1 MLRELRIQGLGVI
14 DDALLDLSPG
24 LNVVTGETGAGK
36 TMVVQGLGLLL
47 GGRSDAGL
55 VRGGAD
61 KAYVE
66 GIVELVTDHPAVV
79 RAREAGAEA
88 DPEDGAVGN
97 TELILARSVSG
108 QGRSRAHVG
117 GRSAPVGVLGELGE
131 LLVAVHGQ
139 ADQWRLQRPE
149 QHRVMLD
156 DFGGTPVASA
166 LAAYRR
172 LHQQW
177 QDTVSELTE
186 LTERARER
194 AQRLDLLTAALED
207 IERVDPVPGEDT
219 ELSAESERLTHADGL
234 REGAGA
240 AHALLA
246 GDDSGDP
253 GDAQSHVVELV
264 ARARQAL
271 AGLADH
277 DAELAALDGRLRELG
292 VLAADIAGDL
302 ASYLADLEVD
312 PARLEHVQQRRA
324 ELTGLLRKYGES
336 IDDVLV
342 WSKSAAAEA
351 AALAG
356 SDDRI
361 QQLRG
366 RLEELEPQLD
376 AAAQKLT
383 KARSTAARK
392 LQKAVTEEL
401 AHLAMG
407 SARLTVTVT
416 SDPAHRA
423 AHGVDEVEI
432 LLAANAGA
440 VPRSVAKA
448 ASGGE
453 LSRVMLALEVVTA
466 TGTVPT
472 FVFDEVDAGVGGAA
486 ALDIGARLARLA
498 QQAQVIVVTH
508 LAQVAAYA
516 DRHLVVHKSS
526 DGHITASGVS
536 AVDGEDRLAELA
548 RMLGGVSDSA
558 AAREHAQELLD
569 GARRVR

>member
-61 KAYVE
+61 KAFVE
-66 GIVELVTDHPAVV
+66 GIVELDGVHPAVV
-79 RAREAGAEA
+79 RAREAGAEVDDA
-88 DPEDGAVGN
+88 
-97 TELILARSVSG
+97 LILARTVSG
-108 QGRSRAHVG
+108 QGRSRAHIG
-117 GRSAPVGVLGELGE
+117 GRSAPVGVLSELGE

-156 DFGGTPVASA
+156 DFGGKPIATA

-172 LHQQW
+172 LHQDW
-177 QDTVSELTE
+177 QETRAELAELTD
-186 LTERARER
+186 RARER
-194 AQRLDLLTAALED
+194 AQRLDLLTSALED
-207 IERVDPVPGEDT
+207 IERVAPVPGEDV
-219 ELSAESERLTHADGL
+219 ELAAESEKLAHADGL

-240 AHALLA
+240 AHDLLA
-246 GDDSGDP
+246 GDESNDDVP
-253 GDAQSHVVELV
+253 HVIDLI
-264 ARARQAL
+264 ARARHAL
-271 AGLADH
+271 GGLVEH
-277 DAELAALDGRLRELG
+277 DTDLAALEGRMRELS
-292 VLAADIAGDL
+292 VLASDIAADL

-312 PARLEHVQQRRA
+312 PARMEHVQQRRS
-324 ELTGLLRKYGES
+324 ELTALLRKYGES

-342 WSKSAAAEA
+342 WSKGAAAEA
-351 AALAG
+351 AELAG

-361 QQLRG
+361 ESLRG
-366 RLEELEPQLD
+366 RLDVLEPELD
-376 AAAQKLT
+376 AAASKLS
-383 KARSTAARK
+383 KARRTAAGK

-401 AHLAMG
+401 GHLAMG
-407 SARLTVTVT
+407 SAKLTVAVT
-416 SDPAHRA
+416 SDPAHRG
-423 AHGVDEVEI
+423 AHGIDEVEI

-440 VPRSVAKA
+440 TPRSVAKA

-466 TGTVPT
+466 TGSVPT
-472 FVFDEVDAGVGGAA
+472 FVFDEVDAGVGGSA
-486 ALDIGARLARLA
+486 ALDIGARLAQLA
-498 QQAQVIVVTH
+498 QHAQVIVVTH

-516 DRHLVVHKSS
+516 DRQLVVHKSS
-526 DGHITASGVS
+526 DGHITASGVT
-536 AVDGEDRLAELA
+536 AVEGEDRLAELA

-558 AAREHAQELLD
+558 VAREHAQELLD
-569 GARRVR
+569 GAGAQRNR

>member
-14 DDALLDLSPG
+14 DDARLDLSPG

-61 KAYVE
+61 KAFVE
-66 GIVELVTDHPAVV
+66 GIVGLAAEHPAVI
-79 RAREAGAEA
+79 RAQEAGAEV
-88 DPEDGAVGN
+88 DD
-97 TELILARSVSG
+97 ELILARTVSG
-108 QGRSRAHVG
+108 QGRSRAHIG
-117 GRSAPVGVLGELGE
+117 GRTAPVGVLGELGE

-149 QHRVMLD
+149 QHRIMLD
-156 DFGGTPVASA
+156 DFGGKPVATA
-166 LAAYRR
+166 LAAYRS
-172 LHQQW
+172 LHQDW
-177 QDTVSELTE
+177 QDTRHELAD
-186 LTERARER
+186 LIERARER

-207 IERVDPVPGEDT
+207 IERVEPVPGEDV
-219 ELSAESERLTHADGL
+219 ELAAESERLTHADGL

-240 AHALLA
+240 AHDLLA
-246 GDDSGDP
+246 GDEENDEQP
-253 GDAQSHVVELV
+253 HVIDLV
-264 ARARQAL
+264 ARARHSLGGLVEHDTEL
-271 AGLADH
+271 AG
-277 DAELAALDGRLRELG
+277 LDGRLRELG

-302 ASYLADLEVD
+302 ASYLADLEID

-324 ELTGLLRKYGES
+324 ELTALLRKYGDS

-342 WSKSAAAEA
+342 WSKGAAAEA
-351 AALAG
+351 AELAG

-361 QQLRG
+361 
-366 RLEELEPQLD
+366 EELRTHLTDLEPRLD
-376 AAAQKLT
+376 TAAQKLT
-383 KARSTAARK
+383 KARTNAAKK
-392 LQKAVTEEL
+392 LQKAVTDEL

-407 SARLTVTVT
+407 SAKLTVQVT
-416 SDPAHRA
+416 ADPEHRTP
-423 AHGVDEVEI
+423 HGVDEVEI

-440 VPRSVAKA
+440 APRSVAKA

-466 TGTVPT
+466 SGSVPT

-486 ALDIGARLARLA
+486 ALDIGARLAQLA
-498 QQAQVIVVTH
+498 RHAQVIVVTH

-516 DRHLVVHKSS
+516 DRQLVVHKSS
-526 DGHITASGVS
+526 DGHITASGVT
-536 AVDGEDRLAELA
+536 AVEGDDRLAELA

-569 GARRVR
+569 GAERARQAS

>member
-1 MLRELRIQGLGVI
+1 MRGVLRELRIQGLGVI
-14 DDALLDLSPG
+14 DDALLELSPG

-66 GIVELVTDHPAVV
+66 GIVELPADHAAVT
-79 RAREAGAEA
+79 RAQEAGA
-88 DPEDGAVGN
+88 DVDD
-97 TELILARSVSG
+97 ELILARTVSG
-108 QGRSRAHVG
+108 HGRSRAHVG
-117 GRSAPVGVLGELGE
+117 GRSAPVGVLSELGE

-156 DFGGTPVASA
+156 DFGGQPVAKA
-166 LAAYRR
+166 LTAYRA

-177 QDTVSELTE
+177 HATREELHD
-186 LTERARER
+186 LTTRARDR

-207 IERVDPVPGEDT
+207 IERVAPVPGEDL
-219 ELSAESERLTHADGL
+219 ELAAESDRLTHADAL
-234 REGAGA
+234 RDGAGT
-240 AHALLA
+240 AHDALA
-246 GDDSGDP
+246 GSEAADDAP
-253 GDAQSHVVELV
+253 HVIALV

-271 AGLADH
+271 AGSVDH
-277 DAELAALDGRLRELG
+277 DAALAGFDDRLRELG
-292 VLAADIAGDL
+292 VLAADLAGDL

-312 PARLEHVQQRRA
+312 PARLEQVQLRRA
-324 ELTGLLRKYGES
+324 ELTALLRKYGES
-336 IDDVLV
+336 IDEVLV

-351 AALAG
+351 AELAG
-356 SDDRI
+356 TDDRI
-361 QQLRG
+361 ETLHAA
-366 RLEELEPQLD
+366 LAELEPRLD
-376 AAAQKLT
+376 KAASELT
-383 KARSTAARK
+383 KARTRAARK
-392 LQKAVTEEL
+392 LEKAVTAEL

-407 SARLTVTVT
+407 SAKLTVQVAT
-416 SDPAHRA
+416 DPQHRGP
-423 AHGVDEVEI
+423 HGADDVEI
-432 LLAANAGA
+432 LLAANAGSA
-440 VPRSVAKA
+440 PRSVAKA

-466 TGTVPT
+466 SGTVPT

-498 QQAQVIVVTH
+498 KGAQVIVVTH

-516 DRHLVVHKSS
+516 DRHLVVRKSS
-526 DGHITASGVS
+526 DDHVTASDVTV
-536 AVDGEDRLAELA
+536 VDGADRLAELA

-558 AAREHAQELLD
+558 SAREHAQELLD
-569 GARRVR
+569 GASGSRD

>member
-14 DDALLDLSPG
+14 DDALLGLSPG

-61 KAYVE
+61 KAFVE
-66 GIVELVTDHPAVV
+66 GIVELRRDHPAVI
-79 RAREAGAEA
+79 RAREAGAEV
-88 DPEDGAVGN
+88 ED
-97 TELILARSVSG
+97 ELILARTVSG
-108 QGRSRAHVG
+108 QGRSRAHIG
-117 GRSAPVGVLGELGE
+117 GRTAPVGVLSELGE

-156 DFGGTPVASA
+156 DFGGKPIASA
-166 LAAYRR
+166 LAAYRK
-172 LHQQW
+172 LHQDW
-177 QDTVSELTE
+177 QDARSELAE
-186 LTERARER
+186 LTERARDR
-194 AQRLDLLTAALED
+194 AQRLDLLTSALAD
-207 IERVDPVPGEDT
+207 IERVDPVSGEDV
-219 ELSAESERLTHADGL
+219 ELAAESEKLTHADGL
-234 REGAGA
+234 REGAGV
-240 AHALLA
+240 AHDLLA
-246 GDDSGDP
+246 GDDDND
-253 GDAQSHVVELV
+253 DAPHVIDLV
-264 ARARQAL
+264 ARARHAL
-271 AGLADH
+271 GGLVAH
-277 DAELAALDGRLRELG
+277 DAELAGLDGRLRELG

-302 ASYLADLEVD
+302 ASYLADLEID
-312 PARLEHVQQRRA
+312 PARMERVQQRRA
-324 ELTGLLRKYGES
+324 ELTALLRKYGES

-342 WSKSAAAEA
+342 WGKGAAAEA
-351 AALAG
+351 AELAG

-361 QQLRG
+361 EALRV
-366 RLEELEPQLD
+366 RLDELEPQLD
-376 AAAQKLT
+376 AAAEKLS
-383 KARSTAARK
+383 KARRTAARK

-401 AHLAMG
+401 GHLAMG
-407 SARLTVTVT
+407 SAKLTVEV
-416 SDPAHRA
+416 SGDPAHRG
-423 AHGVDEVEI
+423 AHGIDEVEI

-440 VPRSVAKA
+440 APRSVAKA

-466 TGTVPT
+466 TGSVPT

-486 ALDIGARLARLA
+486 ALDIGARLAQLA
-498 QQAQVIVVTH
+498 EHAQVIVVTH

-516 DRHLVVHKSS
+516 DRQLVVHKSS
-526 DGHITASGVS
+526 DGHVTASGVT
-536 AVDGEDRLAELA
+536 AVDGDERLAELA

-569 GARRVR
+569 GASRASA